1 LSNSKNHILVIRLS
15 AMGDVAILVP
25 VLHALL
31 EQNKGIKITVLT
43 QKKFSPLFQGLKNS
57 TVYLAETKTKH
68 KGFLGLYK
76 LYKELKKYNFTAIAD
91 VHNILRSRLL
101 KIFFLGRNFVQIDK
115 GRKEKKDLISKKH
128 FVQLKTAHERYADV
142 FRKLGFKIDLSN
154 PNFPNKA
161 ILPSKVRSFFSGLEH
176 KKFIGI
182 APFAAHKS
190 KMYPLEKMKI
200 VIEQLSKNHIVLL
213 FGGKN
218 EISLLNSF
226 EINSHILSVA
236 GKLTFSEELETISNL
251 DCMLSMDSGNAHL
264 AAIFGVKVVTI
275 WGVTHP
281 FAGFAPFYQPKEYAL
296 IPNLKKFPKIPTSIY
311 GNTSSE
317 TYLNAAASITI
328 DQIITKIEGI
338 I

>member
-1 LSNSKNHILVIRLS
+1 LSDSKNHILVIRLS

-25 VLHALL
+25 VLNALL

-43 QKKFSPLFQGLKNS
+43 QNKFSPLFQGLKNS
-57 TVYLAETKTKH
+57 TVYPVETKTKH
-68 KGFLGLYK
+68 KGFLGIFK

-91 VHNILRSRLL
+91 VHNVLRSTLL

-115 GRKEKKDLISKKH
+115 GRKEKKNLISKKH
-128 FVQLKTAHERYADV
+128 FVQLKTSHERYADV

-154 PNFPNKA
+154 PNFPDKA
-161 ILPSKVRSFFSGLEH
+161 ILPCTVKNFFSDLEH
-176 KKFIGI
+176 KKIIGV

-190 KMYPLEKMKI
+190 KMYPLEKMKVI
-200 VIEQLSKNHIVLL
+200 VKQLSKNHIVLL
-213 FGGKN
+213 FGSKN
-218 EISLLNSF
+218 EIPMLNSF
-226 EINSHILSVA
+226 DNNSHILSVA

-296 IPNLKKFPKIPTSIY
+296 IPDLKKFPKIPTSIY
-311 GNTSSE
+311 GNTYSE
-317 TYLNAAASITI
+317 SYLSAAGSITI
-328 DQIITKIEGI
+328 DRIINKIEDI
-338 I
+338 V

>member
-1 LSNSKNHILVIRLS
+1 
-15 AMGDVAILVP
+15 MGDVAILVP
-25 VLHALL
+25 VLNALL
-31 EQNKGIKITVLT
+31 EQNKKIKITVLT

-57 TVYLAETKTKH
+57 SVYPIETKTKH
-68 KGFLGLYK
+68 KGFLGIFK
-76 LYKELKKYNFTAIAD
+76 LYRELKKHDFTAIAD
-91 VHNILRSRLL
+91 VHNVLRSTLL
-101 KIFFLGRNFVQIDK
+101 KIFFLGKNFIQIDK
-115 GRKEKKDLISKKH
+115 GRKEKKNLISKKH
-128 FVQLKTAHERYADV
+128 FAQLKTSHERYADV

-154 PNFPNKA
+154 PTFPNKS
-161 ILPSKVRSFFSGLEH
+161 ILPSKVSSVFSGLEH
-176 KKFIGI
+176 KKIIGI

-218 EISLLNSF
+218 EIHLLNSF
-226 EINSHILSVA
+226 ENNSHILSVA
-236 GKLTFSEELETISNL
+236 DKLTFSEELETISNL

-296 IPNLKKFPKIPTSIY
+296 IPSLKKFPKIPTSVY

-317 TYLNAAASITI
+317 AYLNAAASITT

-338 I
+338 L